1 MISPRI
7 HTVFK
12 EMNGGPDVPFSPGVS
27 HFFTSQAGISSNKV
41 VASFNPPSTVVGA
54 MKITNKKA
62 HGIVRYVRKKS
73 FIAVICCV
81 QEYYT
86 AKAHHPQ
93 GVVCQFRECL
103 CHSK

>member
-1 MISPRI
+1 MNMWIHQVSPRI

-27 HFFTSQAGISSNKV
+27 HFLTSQAGISSNKV
-41 VASFNPPSTVVGA
+41 VASFNPPSNIVGA
-54 MKITNKKA
+54 IKITNKRA
-62 HGIVRYVRKKS
+62 HGIAKS

-93 GVVCQFRECL
+93 GVVC
-103 CHSK
+103 H